1 MIKRM
6 KTEEGVVIV
15 EATII
20 FPIVF
25 LIVFLMIFLGNAYF
39 QKSRVEEIVTKMTY
53 YGSAQC
59 ADPLLKY
66 VQEKAIEIL
75 QDDKKLEKEENIN
88 LKNCIKEKFSKVEL

>member
-1 MIKRM
+1 MAASKPIRKRKWQHMIKRM

-39 QKSRVEEIVTKMTY
+39 
-53 YGSAQC
+53 
-59 ADPLLKY
+59 L
-66 VQEKAIEIL
+66 
-75 QDDKKLEKEENIN
+75 
-88 LKNCIKEKFSKVEL
+88 